1 MAERKFSRGLRKPGM
16 AAQLRESVSQVVRE
30 TAVQSKPQRA
40 EPIDYEAVL
49 AKNRIIF
56 NNDPHRELLL
66 YPPEDVSQ
74 SKMARE
80 CRTTKSTVP
89 EEILLNEG
97 SYFTQKCAQFYTCD
111 WSIVS
116 YKYWTYSGS
125 CLDLPRVEKLSLLS
139 DPKHEIDIEGD
150 ADDEIFSPDSL
161 PTVEGYLL
169 KGPEGATEKMFA
181 NIATKSF
188 KRRFCILRQDITG
201 SYFFDI
207 CKEDKKRDAAL
218 SICLDECEDIVANKR
233 KNKFGFQL
241 RLTNQ
246 RSYVFAASSESELNN
261 WLEKLSMAVQTS
273 KQFGEDRRSLPD
285 PDLALQPSKDP
296 PSYGTL
302 RSLEASLNPQL
313 TKYARETEMS
323 ISLARR
329 EHRNLIFNLSPIQS
343 YLRPN
348 DTLMQAGSKVKPYEE
363 NFGNR
368 FFARLESINFRLQA
382 PIDGDK
388 GPLGQVEPY
397 FITLALYDLKL
408 NKKISED
415 FHSDI
420 NHPLIK
426 AAIQSM
432 QSNSHE
438 LNTVFDIPS
447 DWLAFPKQAIFS
459 VRHCHNEVFLVVRIE
474 TILQGSVV
482 SSAEPY
488 VRPNPDLKTGLKVQ
502 KSARSY
508 CSRLGRYRMP
518 FAWAARPLFR
528 SSGELDTISDIP
540 TIYRQEP
547 HRNSDEDLLKTLN
560 DFRRPEKLSRLTVIP
575 GKIRITV
582 DHLKEAIPNML
593 NTSLVPIKPF
603 PLPPV
608 QEPTIEIAEFPSPRV
623 EDAYPYMNYVNH
635 LYVYPRNIK
644 YDTQKTFHRARNIAC
659 VVELRDSDAKD
670 AQPLKNI
677 YGQVGQLQMVS
688 QWVCSVSHH
697 ITSPCWMDEIKIN
710 LPTPLNNKHHLLF
723 TFLHVSCDLSK
734 QKKDREN
741 KELLGPEVVV
751 GYSWLPLM
759 HKGRLRVEQQCLSV
773 AAHLPPGYLS
783 FEPLGLGRGY
793 AGPEIRWVDG
803 QKPIFQVHL
812 ELVSTVTARDQHLH
826 NFFLHMAKLNDTRS
840 IASLFPTAAELDA
853 HKPLEAPKSPAVQDG
868 SRELSKL
875 VKALHA
881 VDVTEVVHHLP
892 VVLNQLMWL
901 MVRINSEELSVNV
914 IKVLIHIVNQLHE
927 VDKATILDSYLEYV
941 FVTPTQSDSA
951 NKATVHE
958 EMVKTLCVLLR
969 PSNTDFLVMH
979 KFLRHANFFLKL
991 ITRSMAQHILESGRI
1006 KMQRQER
1013 FHMDY
1018 MRNVE
1023 SLIET
1028 ISPHI
1033 QVKYKDLP
1041 DETRH
1046 ANLAIAEFIKKCLSL
1061 MDRGFA
1067 FRLISI
1073 YLNTFRPDDPRA
1085 LYELK
1090 FQFLESICY
1099 HEHYIPLNFPRA
1111 PNWAAM
1117 QKNMKELDV
1126 EFRLCDSFCRSHYL
1140 AGLILQEVSSA
1151 LNEVADIRR
1160 IALRCLKDLLAKHE
1174 LDDRYQ
1180 NKGHQ
1185 SRIASLYLPW
1195 IFIVLENWNR
1205 LKVLSLESTVLPS
1218 SAAST
1223 IGFSSVASPSVKTGK
1238 SLSLPRNIR
1247 PPVQTPMS
1255 SWKRHTRTG
1264 TPLSQTSSP
1273 VRSEFNSNRNSSYLA
1288 IIAGQGVPC
1297 SSSRATL
1304 TNGGSVGSLG
1314 ESDSSSTMSIETS
1327 VRESPENE
1335 KNITL
1340 VISREST
1347 DADKADRDKIKTHSR
1362 STSVVMSNAPV
1373 IRYDKLQPDE
1383 VKEVLLC
1390 LMYVLKHADE
1400 EALIAWWHNAS
1411 QHDLICFFH
1420 ILELSLRQFKYMGR
1434 KRFGVIGDGSS
1445 SKSSTLPPRVPP
1457 PVFGSRP
1464 STCYEPDSGS
1474 CSDGDST
1481 YRSLLESNLTIEV
1494 GLIVLDAVG
1503 LFCLHFKEALLS
1515 DDGDNPLMRKVLDI
1529 YLSFLQIGQ
1538 SESLAKHVFAALRA
1552 FINSFPL
1559 ALYQGNAWLCG
1570 RLCCELLRCC
1580 ASKLLMV
1587 RQEACAVLYLL
1598 MRSNFEFSGQKAL
1611 TRVHLQVIISVS
1623 QLLGEIGGLNSSRFG
1638 ESLNVINGFASSD
1651 KAMQSTVFPGEVRD
1665 LTKRAQTVLRATLQ
1679 MRQQA
1684 QDPELL
1690 IDLQHSL
1697 ANSYSAT
1704 PELRKTW
1711 LETMAHHHARL
1722 GNWSEVAQ
1730 CRIHVAALITEY
1742 LYRRGFR
1749 QQGCETFSSLSP
1761 NIVQDESNLR
1771 LDTGIHDT
1779 QYDEA
1784 MLLEQLEECSR
1795 AVEKAERYE
1804 MQLEIYR
1811 LILPT
1816 YEKQRDYVAL
1826 SECFSVLSQACS
1838 RATEVNRT
1846 GKRLLGTYYRVAL
1859 YGKARFGDEACT
1871 EYIYKEPK
1879 VTSLSEIAER
1889 LNKMYCSKF
1898 GAERVKLAMDSNPIE
1913 DKDMDPQM
1921 AYVQIT
1927 HVLPYF
1933 EENDLA
1939 DRVTEYER
1947 NHNINRFMYEIP
1959 FTTDGRVRGSPE
1971 DQCKKRIILT
1981 TQYCFP
1987 YIKKRLRVIQRESYD
2002 LSPIEVALD
2011 EMRARVKDVA
2021 EAVRTV
2027 PTDLKKLQLRLQG
2040 SISVQV
2046 NAGPLAYASAFLV
2059 RNIQN
2064 YSDEQVQQLQELY
2077 RDFVHICGAALELN
2091 GKLILPDQRE
2101 YHEALRVSFRELVS
2115 SLGDILDD
2123 PSLYRDWD
2131 GLNSLN
2137 PFIKRNSVLVFSTGG
2152 NSTDA

>member
-66 YPPEDVSQ
+66 FPPEDVSQ
-74 SKMARE
+74 SKIARQ

-89 EEILLNEG
+89 EEILQNEG

-111 WSIVS
+111 WSTLS
-116 YKYWTYSGS
+116 FKYRAYSGS
-125 CLDLPRVEKLSLLS
+125 CLDLPRLERLSLLT
-139 DPKHEIDIEGD
+139 DPKHEVDVEGD
-150 ADDEIFSPDSL
+150 ADDEMFSPESP
-161 PTVEGYLL
+161 PTLEGYLL
-169 KGPEGATEKMFA
+169 KGPEGASEKMFA

-188 KRRFCILRQDITG
+188 KRRFCKLRQDITG
-201 SYFFDI
+201 SYFLDI
-207 CKEDKKRDAAL
+207 CKEDKKQDAAL
-218 SICLDECEDIVANKR
+218 SISLDECEDVVANKR

-241 RLTNQ
+241 RLVNQ

-261 WLEKLSMAVQTS
+261 WLEKLCMAVHSS
-273 KQFGEDRRSLPD
+273 KQFCDDRRSLPD
-285 PDLALQPSKDP
+285 PELALKSTKVPS
-296 PSYGTL
+296 SYGTL
-302 RSLEASLNPQL
+302 RSLESSLNPQL

-329 EHRNLIFNLSPIQS
+329 ENRNLLFNLSPIKPFPGAS
-343 YLRPN
+343 
-348 DTLMQAGSKVKPYEE
+348 DSFMQTKVKPFED
-363 NFGNR
+363 NFGHR
-368 FFARLESINFRLQA
+368 FFARCESINFRLQA

-408 NKKISED
+408 NKKITED
-415 FHSDI
+415 FHSDV
-420 NHPLIK
+420 NHPLMK
-426 AAIQSM
+426 AVIQSI
-432 QSNSHE
+432 QANSDE
-438 LNTVFDIPS
+438 PNKIFDIPG
-447 DWLAFPKQAIFS
+447 DWLAFPKQAVFS
-459 VRHCHNEVFLVVRIE
+459 VRHIHSEVFLVIRIE

-482 SSAEPY
+482 TSAEPY
-488 VRPNPDLKTGLKVQ
+488 VRPNSDIKTGLKVQ

-528 SSGELDTISDIP
+528 SSGELDTTSEIS
-540 TIYRQEP
+540 TIYRQES
-547 HRNSDEDLLKTLN
+547 HRNSDEDLIKTLN
-560 DFRRPEKLSRLTVIP
+560 DFRRPEKLSRLTIIP
-575 GKIRITV
+575 GMIRVTV
-582 DHLKEAIPNML
+582 EHLKEAMPNML
-593 NTSLVPIKPF
+593 TASLVPIKPF

-608 QEPTIEIAEFPSPRV
+608 QEPTIEIAEFPTVRV
-623 EDAYPYMNYVNH
+623 EDGFPYMSYVNH
-635 LYVYPRNIK
+635 LYVYPRSLK

-659 VVELRDSDAKD
+659 VIELRDSDAKD
-670 AQPLKNI
+670 AQPLKSI

-710 LPTPLNNKHHLLF
+710 LPTSLNNKHHLLF
-723 TFLHVSCDLSK
+723 TFLHISCDLSK
-734 QKKDREN
+734 QKKDRDN
-741 KELLGPEVVV
+741 KEVLGPEVVV

-759 HKGRLRVEQQCLSV
+759 HKGRLRIEQQSLPVS
-773 AAHLPPGYLS
+773 AHLPPGYLS

-826 NFFLHMAKLNDTRS
+826 NFFLHMAKLNETRS

-853 HKPLEAPKSPAVQDG
+853 HKPLEEAPKSPAIQENG

-927 VDKATILDSYLEYV
+927 FEKANILDAYLEYV
-941 FVTPTQSDSA
+941 FVTPTLTESA

-1023 SLIET
+1023 SLVET

-1033 QVKYKDLP
+1033 QIKYKDLP

-1046 ANLAIAEFIKKCLSL
+1046 ANLAIAEFVKKCLSL

-1067 FRLISI
+1067 FRLVSI

-1090 FQFLESICY
+1090 FQFLQSVCF

-1117 QKNMKELDV
+1117 QKSMKELDM

-1195 IFIVLENWNR
+1195 IFIVLDNWNR
-1205 LKVLSLESTVLPS
+1205 LNVLSVESTGPS
-1218 SAAST
+1218 SSTASA
-1223 IGFSSVASPSVKTGK
+1223 IGFSSIASPSVKTGK

-1247 PPVQTPMS
+1247 PPVLTPVN
-1255 SWKRHTRTG
+1255 SWKRNPG

-1273 VRSEFNSNRNSSYLA
+1273 VRSDFNPNRNSSYLA

-1297 SSSRATL
+1297 SSSQATL

-1314 ESDSSSTMSIETS
+1314 ESDSSSTMSLDRST
-1327 VRESPENE
+1327 VRESPESE
-1335 KNITL
+1335 KG
-1340 VISREST
+1340 VQGAPREST
-1347 DADKADRDKIKTHSR
+1347 DTEKTDKDKIKTHSR
-1362 STSVVMSNAPV
+1362 NASLVISNTPV

-1390 LMYVLKHADE
+1390 LMYVLRHADE
-1400 EALIAWWHNAS
+1400 GALIAWWHNAS

-1434 KRFGVIGDGSS
+1434 KRFGIMGDGNS

-1464 STCYEPDSGS
+1464 STCYEPDGSS

-1515 DDGDNPLMRKVLDI
+1515 EDGDNPLMRKVLDI

-1538 SESLAKHVFAALRA
+1538 SESLSKHVFAALRA

-1580 ASKLLMV
+1580 ASKLSLV

-1623 QLLGEIGGLNSSRFG
+1623 QLLGEIGGLNSTRFG

-1711 LETMAHHHARL
+1711 LETMAHHHTRL

-1742 LYRRGFR
+1742 LYRRGLR

-1826 SECFSVLSQACS
+1826 AECFSVLSQACS
-1838 RATEVNRT
+1838 RANEVNRT

-1859 YGKARFGDEACT
+1859 YGKARFGDEAGT

-1879 VTSLSEIAER
+1879 VTNLSEIAER
-1889 LNKMYCSKF
+1889 LNRMYCAKF
-1898 GAERVKLAMDSNPIE
+1898 GTERVKLAMDSNPIE
-1913 DKDMDPQM
+1913 DKDMEPQM

-1927 HVLPYF
+1927 HVVPYF
-1933 EENDLA
+1933 EENDLTE
-1939 DRVTEYER
+1939 RVTEYER

-1981 TQYCFP
+1981 TQYSFP
-1987 YIKKRLRVIQRESYD
+1987 YIKKRLRVIQREFYD

-2011 EMRARVKDVA
+2011 EMRLRVKDIA

-2059 RNIQN
+2059 HNTQN
-2064 YSDEQVQQLQELY
+2064 YPDEQIQQLQELY

-2101 YHEALRVSFRELVS
+2101 YHEALRTSFRDLVN
-2115 SLGDILDD
+2115 SLGEIFDD
-2123 PSLYRDWD
+2123 PSLNRDWD
-2131 GLNSLN
+2131 GSISSN
-2137 PFIKRNSVLVFSTGG
+2137 PFLKRNSVLVFSSGVN